1 MEESVVATRSQPLA
15 RITIC
20 IHASPRHVSWHA
32 CYTCIGRMY
41 VSQGGNV
48 FRKGA
53 KPFRN
58 CFPSPHR
65 PKENPATCSSS
76 TRATDLRQLRDLCK
90 PSLPLDS
97 PLDYFPRSF
106 IDRYLSSPPPSTFL
120 LLSEEKL
127 RSKRNIKSDCPIAV
141 CPLVLETILFL
152 GKETRNSL
160 DSFGFAGT
168 RGGETRLWKIIIG
181 RGGGGS
187 FRTA

>member
-58 CFPSPHR
+58 CFPSLLAPR
-65 PKENPATCSSS
+65 KTRQPAHPRHEPLIYVSYETCANQVSPS
-76 TRATDLRQLRDLCK
+76 TLHSIISLDPLSTDI
-90 PSLPLDS
+90 S
-97 PLDYFPRSF
+97 PP
-106 IDRYLSSPPPSTFL
+106 PPPSTFL

-127 RSKRNIKSDCPIAV
+127 RSKRNIKSDCPIAA

>member
-106 IDRYLSSPPPSTFL
+106 IDRYLSSPPPIYLSPFIGGKITKQKKYKIGLSNRRLSTRVGNDSVL
-120 LLSEEKL
+120 G
-127 RSKRNIKSDCPIAV
+127 KRNSKLVGFVWICRNTGGRNEAV
-141 CPLVLETILFL
+141 ENYYW
-152 GKETRNSL
+152 TR
-160 DSFGFAGT
+160 
-168 RGGETRLWKIIIG
+168 WWWIV
-181 RGGGGS
+181 
-187 FRTA
+187 